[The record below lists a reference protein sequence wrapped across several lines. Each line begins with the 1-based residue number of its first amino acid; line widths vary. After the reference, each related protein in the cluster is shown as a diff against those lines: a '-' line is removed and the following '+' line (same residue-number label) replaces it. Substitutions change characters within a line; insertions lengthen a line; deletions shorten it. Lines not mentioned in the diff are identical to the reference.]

1 MTKPRVLVVD
11 DDPINLK
18 TLIGLLEH
26 EFELAAAIN
35 GKVGLQ
41 AAERTVP
48 DLILLDIT
56 MPDMDGYAVL
66 RALKQ
71 RKVTRDIPVIFITG
85 LNSAEDEAKGLEHGA
100 SDYISKPFNPTVV
113 KARVN
118 TQLRLKQQSDQ
129 LALNAIQ
136 DGLTHVANRQHIET
150 LINRAIVEGSRTGQ
164 CLGLLMIDIDQFKR
178 FNQIYGN
185 DYGDATLKVISRLLQ
200 NKLITLVDEKE
211 TQASD
216 AKLRTNSALGR
227 FEGDSFLMFLP
238 QADEQTLALLAAD
251 IQIAISDLR
260 IPNTA
265 SKHKERLT
273 VSQGYISVV
282 PNTGT
287 RVEQLLEYTHLAV
300 SAAKRHGGN
309 RVIVQQPSER
319 IYWDR
324 ESL

>member
-1 MTKPRVLVVD
+1 MSKPRLLVVD

-18 TLIGLLEH
+18 TLIGLLEQ

-66 RALKQ
+66 QELKQ
-71 RKVTRDIPVIFITG
+71 RETTRDIPVIFITG
-85 LNSAEDEAKGLEHGA
+85 LNSAEDEAKGLEQGA

-118 TQLRLKQQSDQ
+118 TQLRLKQQSDL
-129 LALNAIQ
+129 LALSAIQ
-136 DGLTHVANRQHIET
+136 DGLTSVANRQHIEAQVG
-150 LINRAIVEGSRTGQ
+150 RAIEEAAITAESM
-164 CLGLLMIDIDQFKR
+164 GLLMVDIDQFKR

-185 DYGDATLKVISRLLQ
+185 EYGDATLKILSRLLQ
-200 NKLITLVDEKE
+200 KKLDTVYEE
-211 TQASD
+211 QRTQTISATSG
-216 AKLRTNSALGR
+216 AKSALGR
-227 FEGDSFLMFLP
+227 FEGDRFLLLVR
-238 QADEQTLALLAAD
+238 QADEKTLASLASAVKLAVAD
-251 IQIAISDLR
+251 LK
-260 IPNTA
+260 IPNAA
-265 SKHKERLT
+265 SKHNECLT
-273 VSQGYISVV
+273 VSQGYIAIV
-282 PNTGT
+282 PDAGT
-287 RVEQLLEYTHLAV
+287 TADQLLEHAKLAV

-309 RVIVQQPSER
+309 RAKAQQPSTR

-324 ESL
+324 APQ